1 MLKSSFSR
9 QIRLIPYKNLD
20 AASLREGADETAD
33 PRTLSKDGFCMRIQ
47 DMLLDLSS
55 GPVISNVWNIYY
67 NESSLQE
74 RIRFTLLHE
83 LGHVFLGHHQLLGI
97 DSTAGMENLPQYR
110 EADNQADQFSI
121 NALAPA
127 PAVARLLREHG
138 FSCMKNG
145 LEWRITNR
153 SAPFLRNLGQDPD
166 PVQLIMT
173 AFQISRIAAETRL
186 RELSSEL
193 RIWQQLDPEL
203 YAYIEQIGHRSGW
216 FCWVCS
222 TRRRTASLYCPGCGK
237 GGSYEYK
244 DP

>member
-1 MLKSSFSR
+1 MMSESKLSFQREKAVRTSAELLRNSGIAFFPLDIRRMLKSSFSR

-110 EADNQADQFSI
+110 EADQ
-121 NALAPA
+121 
-127 PAVARLLREHG
+127 
-138 FSCMKNG
+138 
-145 LEWRITNR
+145 
-153 SAPFLRNLGQDPD
+153 
-166 PVQLIMT
+166 
-173 AFQISRIAAETRL
+173 
-186 RELSSEL
+186 
-193 RIWQQLDPEL
+193 
-203 YAYIEQIGHRSGW
+203 SG
-216 FCWVCS
+216 
-222 TRRRTASLYCPGCGK
+222 
-237 GGSYEYK
+237 
-244 DP
+244 